1 MRVQH
6 AVTQATALLIL
17 ARTGD
22 AALQRKR
29 NPGTLMRRGRVE
41 EKDCRETKRPAQRRP
56 FLASLCVDLTSYWR
70 PGFRSGRTAKCPGL
84 SG

>member
-41 EKDCRETKRPAQRRP
+41 EKDCRETKKTGTAPAVSRFTLR
-56 FLASLCVDLTSYWR
+56 
-70 PGFRSGRTAKCPGL
+70 GFN
-84 SG
+84 